1 MKMVRRRYGNVN
13 ASRTENKLRGL
24 RLAQYNLLLEKLR
37 NDAQVVCSF
46 KEEIPFLDYLDLVY
60 TPESKAIWLR
70 MAKELGRDWANGS
83 TGFDQVSHYV
93 RASASKT
100 FKGRGLYINLYN
112 GGTNARLRPQLPQL
126 ASGWRHAYFMP
137 VQDMP
142 KLDNPMYNALPG
154 EVMDHYAKY
163 GRHIVRCCREWE
175 LFVMAY
181 AKVKVLFDKAV
192 CTREVA
198 HYFPEIIGLIPNFS
212 GELDYLAK
220 TRKNKF
226 SSRFNPKNPDGKY
239 VNRSGGVGGRVEEMT
254 EALGPS
260 WEAYKKHIVSLCSRA
275 VMKRGLPHVS
285 VPSPSYDE
293 ENLWYEPVSKGGKD
307 PSEWV
312 VRIGFTPSTDID

>member
-1 MKMVRRRYGNVN
+1 MARRRYGHPL
-13 ASRTENKLRGL
+13 STENKLRGL
-24 RLAQYNLLLEKLR
+24 RLAQYDLLFEKLQ

-70 MAKELGRDWANGS
+70 MAKELGGRWVAGA

-100 FKGRGLYINLYN
+100 FKGRGLRIGLFN
-112 GGTNARLRPQLPQL
+112 GGSTGRFAPQFPQL

-137 VQDMP
+137 AQDMP

-181 AKVKVLFDKAV
+181 AKVEVLFDKAV

-198 HYFPEIIGLIPNFS
+198 YYFPEIIGLIPSFS

-226 SSRFNPKNPDGKY
+226 SSRFNPKDPDGKR
-239 VNRSGGVGGRVEEMT
+239 VRSTGRVEEMT

-260 WEAYKKHIVSLCSRA
+260 WEAYKKHIVSLCARA
-275 VMKRGLPHVS
+275 AMKRGLPHVS
-285 VPSPSYDE
+285 VPSPTYAE
-293 ENLWYEPVSKGGKD
+293 EQSWYEPVSKGGKD

-312 VRIGFTPSTDID
+312 VQIRFTPSAVGSVSV